1 MRIFI
6 CALLLAGAC
15 ATTNTGANH
24 PTNVAHVRLAI
35 ASAMQTQSPE
45 RTIAS
50 MGKTTDDRAIVYTTS
65 KTGAH
70 QEETWVR
77 DSSGWKLDHAVATDG
92 AANVEA
98 APASSSL

>member
-1 MRIFI
+1 MRTFI

-35 ASAMQTQSPE
+35 WSSMQTQAPE
-45 RTIAS
+45 RTIAA
-50 MGKTTDDRAIVYTTS
+50 MGKTTDDRAIVYT
-65 KTGAH
+65 KTKAGVR

-77 DSSGWKLDHAVATDG
+77 ENGSWKLDHAVAADTT
-92 AANVEA
+92 
-98 APASSSL
+98 ASDTSQM